1 MVIGIIIV
9 MLQQQGHATHNSK
22 HSGFDQLDTSIGKYQ
37 MKTNEKLARAMCN
50 NILGT
55 DALWSNFVPIVSS
68 VSSSVISE
76 IDTDEILAAAVE
88 AYQEAS
94 EKIASKEGMRA
105 ALKAIKEK
113 IEEQ

>member
-1 MVIGIIIV
+1 
-9 MLQQQGHATHNSK
+9 
-22 HSGFDQLDTSIGKYQ
+22 

-50 NILGT
+50 NIIGT
-55 DALWSNFVPIVSS
+55 DALWSNFVPLVSAVATS
-68 VSSSVISE
+68 ISE
-76 IDTDEILAAAVE
+76 EVDTDEMVAAAIE
-88 AYQEAS
+88 AYQETS